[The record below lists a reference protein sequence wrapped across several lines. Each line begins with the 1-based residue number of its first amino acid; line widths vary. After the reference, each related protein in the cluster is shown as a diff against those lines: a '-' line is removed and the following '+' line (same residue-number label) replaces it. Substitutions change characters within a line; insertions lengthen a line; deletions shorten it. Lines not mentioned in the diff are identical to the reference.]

1 MGVFDSHF
9 YLHQMNK
16 SNVPQKVSFSFLILV
31 LQLLNSPF
39 CFGGADASFD
49 ETAVKLRDWCEGSL
63 GTAVGLASLI
73 IGITAG
79 IARSSLM
86 PAALGMGGAIM
97 KHYLPAVIDS
107 VFTALI

>member
-1 MGVFDSHF
+1 MGVIDSHF
-9 YLHQMNK
+9 YLHHMNK
-16 SNVPQKVSFSFLILV
+16 PNVPIKVSFSFLILI
-31 LQLLNSPF
+31 LPLLSSPF
-39 CFGGADASFD
+39 CFGGTDATFD
-49 ETAVKLRDWCEGSL
+49 ETAVTLRDWSEGSL

-86 PAALGMGGAIM
+86 PAALGMGGAII